1 MRAAGVRSERFG
13 RVAAGGLAACAV
25 AAAAVSVALTPAP
38 ARGAGLA
45 LTPADGCGAG
55 ATMGGLV
62 HCSDV
67 LNNSLN
73 GISIHILGH

>member
-1 MRAAGVRSERFG
+1 MRTAGVRPGGSTRAAA
-13 RVAAGGLAACAV
+13 VALAAGAVALATVALAPAV
-25 AAAAVSVALTPAP
+25 AARP
-38 ARGAGLA
+38 GLA
-45 LTPADGCGAG
+45 LQPADGGCGAG
-55 ATMGGLV
+55 NVGGVV

>member
-1 MRAAGVRSERFG
+1 MRTAGIRSERFG
-13 RVAAGGLAACAV
+13 RAATGALAAGAV
-25 AAAAVSVALTPAP
+25 AAAAASVALTPAS

-45 LTPADGCGAG
+45 LTPADGGCA
-55 ATMGGLV
+55 ANASGLV
-62 HCSDV
+62 DCSDV